1 MRALNR
7 LAENYNDMSR
17 PNRFAE
23 TLIFSSPIDC
33 VRRKTDFG
41 EVVKKPRP
49 AKTDGYHTENVSNS
63 SARRRLDFGETDPS
77 VLLVLQGK

>member
-33 VRRKTDFG
+33 VRRKMDFG
-41 EVVKKPRP
+41 EVVKKPRS
-49 AKTDGYHTENVSNS
+49 AKTDSYTEDASNS
-63 SARRRLDFGETDPS
+63 SVRRRLDFGETDPS

>member
-7 LAENYNDMSR
+7 LAENYSDMSR

-33 VRRKTDFG
+33 VRRKMDFG

-49 AKTDGYHTENVSNS
+49 AKTDSYTEDASNS
-63 SARRRLDFGETDPS
+63 SVRRRLDFGETDPS
-77 VLLVLQGK
+77 VLFVLQGK

>member
-1 MRALNR
+1 
-7 LAENYNDMSR
+7 MSR

-33 VRRKTDFG
+33 VRRKMDFG

-49 AKTDGYHTENVSNS
+49 AKTDSYTEDTSNS
-63 SARRRLDFGETDPS
+63 SVRRRLDFGETDPS
-77 VLLVLQGK
+77 VLFVLQGK

>member
-33 VRRKTDFG
+33 VRRKMDFG

-49 AKTDGYHTENVSNS
+49 AKTDGYHTENASNS

>member
-1 MRALNR
+1 
-7 LAENYNDMSR
+7 MSR
-17 PNRFAE
+17 PNRFAQ

-33 VRRKTDFG
+33 VRRKMDFG

-49 AKTDGYHTENVSNS
+49 SKTDSYTEDASNS
-63 SARRRLDFGETDPS
+63 PVRRRLDFGETDPS

>member
-1 MRALNR
+1 M
-7 LAENYNDMSR
+7 
-17 PNRFAE
+17 
-23 TLIFSSPIDC
+23 
-33 VRRKTDFG
+33 DFG

-63 SARRRLDFGETDPS
+63 SARRRLDFVETDPS

>member
-33 VRRKTDFG
+33 VRRKIDFG

-49 AKTDGYHTENVSNS
+49 AKTDSYTEDASNS
-63 SARRRLDFGETDPS
+63 SFRRRLDFGETDPS